1 MEKWLVLIAVI
12 LVCCVAEWIRE
23 IRTFKITHY
32 HITSDKLSGMNRER
46 TILFL
51 TDLHNYRYGKDNE
64 KLLAAVKKQHP
75 DIILIGGDMLIGMKD
90 SSVKVAED
98 FIGELAKIC
107 PVYYANGNHEFRMKI
122 NPEIYGTS
130 YSSYKETLQQKGVR
144 FLENE
149 WADLMWGDMPIR
161 IYGLEI
167 PAKAYK
173 KFGKTSFTIQEMQSC
188 IGESDEFCYQIV
200 LAHNPLYMDTY
211 LKWGAD
217 LIMSGHIHG
226 GVVRI
231 PGIGGMISPQ
241 FRLFPKY
248 SGGFYKKGES
258 GVVVSKG
265 LGVHTIP
272 VRFLNPAELVVL
284 HVREKEQ

>member
-1 MEKWLVLIAVI
+1 MEKWLVLIGVV
-12 LVCCVAEWIRE
+12 LVCCIAEWIRE

-32 HITSDKLSGMNRER
+32 RITSEKLNGINRER
-46 TILFL
+46 TLLFL
-51 TDLHNYRYGKDNE
+51 TDLHNNRYGKENE
-64 KLLAAVKKQHP
+64 KLLDAVKRQHP
-75 DIILIGGDMLIGMKD
+75 DLVFIGGDMLIGMKD

-98 FIGELAKIC
+98 FIGELTKVC
-107 PVYYANGNHEFRMKI
+107 PVYYVNGNHEFRMKT

-130 YSSYKETLQQKGVR
+130 YFAYKESLQSKGVR

-149 WADLMWGDMPIR
+149 WADLMWGDAPIR
-161 IYGLEI
+161 ICGLEI

-173 KFGKTSFTIQEMQSC
+173 KFGKTSFTIQEMHDC
-188 IGESDEFCYQIV
+188 FGESDTFSYQIL

-211 LKWGAD
+211 LNWGAD
-217 LIMSGHIHG
+217 LILSGHLHG

-248 SGGFYKKGES
+248 SGGFYKQGERS
-258 GVVVSKG
+258 IVVSKG

-272 VRFLNPAELVVL
+272 VRFLNPAELIVL
-284 HVREKEQ
+284 HIGEKEQ